1 MKLQGLLIRLIVIK
15 KVVVATLLLLVS
27 VAASISSQDMGRLAL
42 LADDLVDGDRMLLAN
57 LAQLALNLGPDSLR
71 AIALVTGTYALLV
84 YLAAWAAW
92 NERRWGDWLLVVL
105 MALPLPYEV
114 FELITQQSPSDAIVS
129 SSARD
134 AERVRRSCGGG
145 GKSLT
150 ATPIRAKRCLRATR
164 TSIVGPI
171 AVAQMSLKR
180 ESCPFRIQY
189 FPSAARPHK

>member
-42 LADDLVDGDRMLLAN
+42 LADDLVAGDRMLLAS
-57 LAQLALNLGPDSLR
+57 LARRALDLGPDSLR
-71 AIALVTGTYALLV
+71 AIALISGSYALLV

-114 FELITQQSPSDAIVS
+114 FELVQQQSPSDAIVLGLNVLGLLIVLTR
-129 SSARD
+129 AR
-134 AERVRRSCGGG
+134 RHGR
-145 GKSLT
+145 T
-150 ATPIRAKRCLRATR
+150 APG
-164 TSIVGPI
+164 V
-171 AVAQMSLKR
+171 
-180 ESCPFRIQY
+180 
-189 FPSAARPHK
+189 

>member
-57 LAQLALNLGPDSLR
+57 LAQRALNLGPDSLR

-105 MALPLPYEV
+105 MALPLPYEI
-114 FELITQQSPSDAIVS
+114 FELITQQSPSDAIVLGLNLIGLLIVLTR
-129 SSARD
+129 AR
-134 AERVRRSCGGG
+134 RHGR
-145 GKSLT
+145 T
-150 ATPIRAKRCLRATR
+150 ALPG
-164 TSIVGPI
+164 V
-171 AVAQMSLKR
+171 
-180 ESCPFRIQY
+180 
-189 FPSAARPHK
+189 